1 MIDAGER
8 FDFVLRANQTI
19 STYWIRLHGLMD
31 CFHKRVFQA
40 ALLRY
45 QGAPNT
51 EPEDELTY
59 ENTVRPGK
67 VYYPREIT
75 THSIINIYK
84 LYFNFRS

>member
-8 FDFVLRANQTI
+8 FDFVLRANQTV

-45 QGAPNT
+45 EGAAHT

-59 ENTVRPGK
+59 ENTARPGK
-67 VYYPREIT
+67 VYHPRLDIDYR
-75 THSIINIYK
+75 IVNIYK
-84 LYFNFRS
+84 LYFQF